1 MNASVAICISQKFK
15 SVPKFRLHSQGEGG
29 CTLVLCL
36 PVVGRAVGSTGGL
49 MPTHAGLPVWPLRDT
64 AKKGGQ
70 LRVWQGGV
78 GAGWWLSSH
87 RGQIFISAPAA
98 ACGGKGASQG
108 QQSWQHRVP
117 PLAFSSA
124 EALEGVRFP
133 SFSSVLQLP
142 TMKYVFVMLVPVQPL
157 SRGAC
162 KPERCALLE
171 ANGNGFKMEVHS
183 VNCCEVGTYGKG
195 SKPAGSWVA
204 GTVCAPHC
212 KTASAWEKWPINYH
226 AVTHSGGLLS

>member
-1 MNASVAICISQKFK
+1 MNASVAICISQKLK
-15 SVPKFRLHSQGEGG
+15 SVPKFRLRSQGEGG

-78 GAGWWLSSH
+78 GVGWWLSSH

-117 PLAFSSA
+117 PLAFSSQGPWKVLGFQVFLQSCSFQWWNMFLWCLCQCSLRA
-124 EALEGVRFP
+124 VVPASLRGV
-133 SFSSVLQLP
+133 L
-142 TMKYVFVMLVPVQPL
+142 
-157 SRGAC
+157 C
-162 KPERCALLE
+162 
-171 ANGNGFKMEVHS
+171 
-183 VNCCEVGTYGKG
+183 
-195 SKPAGSWVA
+195 
-204 GTVCAPHC
+204 
-212 KTASAWEKWPINYH
+212 
-226 AVTHSGGLLS
+226 